1 MTIRLS
7 TLQKHVD
14 YLNGI
19 NSLAMA
25 DRIYSADII
34 KARSTYAVAGSLFT
48 TATRL
53 NYFTKIDRG
62 VYKSNVVRFEPK
74 HARTL
79 IEADGEYK
87 KSCREAS
94 RNNKKR
100 SPSKKKYTGDVLN
113 AEDSKATFEYIWKNH
128 PKAESKAQE
137 VFIGDVISPSAKIK
151 HTRKRRKV
159 FSLFWGLIKFNY

>member
-1 MTIRLS
+1 MTIKLN
-7 TLQKHVD
+7 TLNKHVE

-19 NSLAMA
+19 NALAMA

-48 TATRL
+48 TATKL

-62 VYKSNVVRFEPK
+62 VYKSNVIRFEPK

-87 KSCREAS
+87 KLSKAS
-94 RNNKKR
+94 SKRKKK
-100 SPSKKKYTGDVLN
+100 SPSKKKYTGEVLN
-113 AEDSKATFEYIWKNH
+113 PGDTNVTLEYVWKNH
-128 PKAESKAQE
+128 PEAERKQQE
-137 VFIGDVISPSAKIK
+137 VFIGDVISPSAKVK
-151 HTRKRRKV
+151 QTRKRRKV

>member
-1 MTIRLS
+1 MTIRLN
-7 TLQKHVD
+7 TLNKHVE

-19 NSLAMA
+19 NALAMA

-48 TATRL
+48 TATKL

-87 KSCREAS
+87 KLSKAS
-94 RNNKKR
+94 SKRKKK

-113 AEDSKATFEYIWKNH
+113 AKDSKATFEYVWKNH

-137 VFIGDVISPSAKIK
+137 VFIGDVISPSAKVK
-151 HTRKRRKV
+151 QTRKRKKV

>member
-19 NSLAMA
+19 NALAMA

-48 TATRL
+48 TATKL

-62 VYKSNVVRFEPK
+62 VYKSNVSRFEPK
-74 HARTL
+74 HARVL
-79 IEADGEYK
+79 IEADSEYK
-87 KSCREAS
+87 KLS
-94 RNNKKR
+94 RVSPTRKKR
-100 SPSKKKYTGDVLN
+100 SPRKKKYTGDVLN
-113 AEDSKATFEYIWKNH
+113 AKDTKATLEYVWKNH
-128 PKAESKAQE
+128 PEVERKAQE

>member
-1 MTIRLS
+1 MTIKLN
-7 TLQKHVD
+7 TLNKHVD

-19 NSLAMA
+19 NALAMA

-34 KARSTYAVAGSLFT
+34 KARSTYSVAGSLFT
-48 TATRL
+48 TATKL

-62 VYKSNVVRFEPK
+62 VYKSNVIRFEPK
-74 HARTL
+74 HARVL

-87 KSCREAS
+87 KLSKAS
-94 RNNKKR
+94 SKRKKK

-113 AEDSKATFEYIWKNH
+113 AKDTKATLEYVWKNH
-128 PKAESKAQE
+128 PEVERKAQE
-137 VFIGDVISPSAKIK
+137 VFIGDVISPSAKVK
-151 HTRKRRKV
+151 QTRKRRKV